1 MVNTNMLGAGA
12 PPLDPATAP
21 GSHGVLHLLQNQPE
35 LTVVG
40 TAVYAA
46 IRKFFV
52 LNSPTV
58 TNQRVPT
65 VPVLGRWRVPE
76 PMDRRPLKKW
86 VWPRLP
92 ISSRDELERQV
103 VKVL

>member
-1 MVNTNMLGAGA
+1 MLGASA

-65 VPVLGRWRVPE
+65 VPVLGRNGVSLNQWIAVAVAE
-76 PMDRRPLKKW
+76 K
-86 VWPRLP
+86 
-92 ISSRDELERQV
+92 ERG
-103 VKVL
+103 